1 MQATVFSHDADGAT
15 VVVTDAGVSHDV
27 PPEVFAASGLRFVR
41 PGQRVSITE
50 DEGEITRLWIVGI
63 GEDETIR

>member
-15 VVVTDAGVSHDV
+15 VVVTDAGLRYAVA
-27 PPEVFAASGLRFVR
+27 PEVFAASSLRFVR

-50 DEGEITRLWIVGI
+50 DEGEVTHLWIVGI
-63 GEDETIR
+63 GDGETIR

>member
-1 MQATVFSHDADGAT
+1 MQATVFSHVPDGVT
-15 VVVTDAGVSHDV
+15 VVVTDSGLSHEV
-27 PPEVFAASGLRFVR
+27 PPEVFAASELRFVR

-50 DEGEITRLWIVGI
+50 LGGKITRMWIVGI